1 MAYRFYTRW
10 IIGGIVVLLI
20 VVGACVLWYQHDTAP
35 ARKAAA
41 DAEAFARQWEKNQK
55 AKRESST
62 ETETASPQAPADSE
76 TPPAEKPINKTI
88 GAETDTS
95 TDETVNPV
103 TAAPQKTDNAEVRMS
118 PNGLGPY
125 PEVPDDY
132 RTQLGLPPWEAA
144 DFLGIP
150 PPSREGELIA
160 RVMIKLWKEGNTQV
174 RGGALKNGKVYVNYR
189 NHAYIRWTDVKNADG
204 TTTRALILWRSAG
217 DIPRPTPEQMHE
229 GYIPPGVRVTDLD
242 VEDPGIEPYS
252 FLGLDIGAD

>member
-1 MAYRFYTRW
+1 MAHRFYTRW
-10 IIGGIVVLLI
+10 IIGGIVVLLL
-20 VVGACVLWYQHDTAP
+20 VAGACVLWYRHDTAP

-41 DAEAFARQWEKNQK
+41 DAEAYARQWEKDRQAQ
-55 AKRESST
+55 AKRST
-62 ETETASPQAPADSE
+62 ETEQATEKAPAENTTS
-76 TPPAEKPINKTI
+76 TAEKPINKIT

-95 TDETVNPV
+95 TDKTVNPV
-103 TAAPQKTDNAEVRMS
+103 TAASQKMDNAEVRMS

-144 DFLGIP
+144 DLLGTP

-174 RGGALKNGKVYVNYR
+174 KSGVLKNGKVYVNYL
-189 NHAYIRWTDVKNADG
+189 NHAYIRRTDVKNADG
-204 TTTRALILWRSAG
+204 TTTRAITAWSSAG
-217 DIPRPTPEQMHE
+217 DIRPTPEQMRN

-242 VEDPGIEPYS
+242 EVEDPGIEPYS
-252 FLGLDIGAD
+252 FLGLDN